1 MRKPLSWLLALA
13 MVLSLLP
20 MSVFA
25 TPAQTQVKT
34 VSTEEN
40 NPIQITKTLSD
51 DGSTITMEAYVT
63 GEVEVSS
70 QTKPLDIV
78 LVLDTSGSMA
88 DQFGTGINYY
98 IPTNKAWKTNEIEG
112 QYILVDGVY
121 YRIEKKY
128 NLDTT
133 YTIYYTKDGQQVQI
147 GKAKL
152 LQTAYT
158 GTLYTADYS
167 SMGALKNAVNNFI
180 DSVTEKSTA
189 AAPHQIS
196 IVTFA
201 GDATT
206 VKGLTSVQGTGA
218 TELKNAVDALSASG
232 STRADLGLAK
242 AQDVLNTSRT
252 GASKVVV
259 FFTDGEPN
267 DGNGFEKE
275 YANKAINTAKDL
287 KDSGATVYTIG
298 VMAGADPDD
307 TKSNINKYMNA
318 VSSKYPY
325 ASSTYEFV
333 LDWFN
338 TGWKWTVNLGAPAV
352 KNYYFTA
359 SDPAGLN
366 DVFQTISSETGSASV
381 DVDASSKLYD
391 TLSNYFAFPEN
402 ALAQAK
408 VQIADYQGDGEWGA
422 PYDAT
427 GITPVINGKTISVTG
442 FNYSA
447 NYV

>member
-1 MRKPLSWLLALA
+1 MSKMRKPLSWLLALA

-34 VSTEEN
+34 VSTEASS
-40 NPIQITKTLSD
+40 PIQITKTLSD

-88 DQFGTGINYY
+88 DKFGTGINYY

-112 QYILVDGVY
+112 KYILVDGAY
-121 YRIEKKY
+121 YPIKKSY
-128 NLDTT
+128 NWDWATT
-133 YTIYYTKDGQQVQI
+133 YDIYYEKDGQQFKI
-147 GKAKL
+147 GKASL
-152 LQTAYT
+152 FETAYT

-180 DSVTEKSTA
+180 DSVTEKSTV

-206 VKGLTSVQGTGA
+206 VKRLTSVQGAGA
-218 TELKNAVDALSASG
+218 TELKNAVDTLSASG

-242 AQDVLNTSRT
+242 AQDVLNASHT

-267 DGNGFEKE
+267 SNNGFDKDI
-275 YANKAINTAKDL
+275 ADAAINTAKSL

-298 VMAGADPDD
+298 VMAGADPTD
-307 TKSNINKYMNA
+307 TTSNINKYMNA
-318 VSSKYPY
+318 VSSKYPD
-325 ASSTYEFV
+325 AISTY
-333 LDWFN
+333 N
-338 TGWKWTVNLGAPAV
+338 
-352 KNYYFTA
+352 
-359 SDPAGLN
+359 S
-366 DVFQTISSETGSASV
+366 
-381 DVDASSKLYD
+381 
-391 TLSNYFAFPEN
+391 
-402 ALAQAK
+402 
-408 VQIADYQGDGEWGA
+408 
-422 PYDAT
+422 
-427 GITPVINGKTISVTG
+427 
-442 FNYSA
+442 
-447 NYV
+447 